1 MRLVVVL
8 WLLGEKKTIMCLV
21 VASSR
26 RILAYDTGVHS
37 NTNTSNIKFNISQ
50 LSKYRNDK
58 HVALFCGMDIIGI
71 PYF

>member
-1 MRLVVVL
+1 VRLVVVL

-50 LSKYRNDK
+50 KLKVYPK
-58 HVALFCGMDIIGI
+58 
-71 PYF
+71 